1 MPGGLSHVNG
11 HCSVTISTILTKSRG
26 TTPDVASDRGA
37 RYQACVARQCGQ
49 ATVVETGA
57 RKTKPQWQA

>member
-1 MPGGLSHVNG
+1 MSRPNADRSGL
-11 HCSVTISTILTKSRG
+11 LQW
-26 TTPDVASDRGA
+26 PDSASDVSGA
-37 RYQACVARQCGQ
+37 GYQACVARQCGQ

>member
-1 MPGGLSHVNG
+1 LFSNY
-11 HCSVTISTILTKSRG
+11 IDNIDKIKSKPRKREELA
-26 TTPDVASDRGA
+26 PDASGA
-37 RYQACVARQCGQ
+37 GYQACVARQCGQ